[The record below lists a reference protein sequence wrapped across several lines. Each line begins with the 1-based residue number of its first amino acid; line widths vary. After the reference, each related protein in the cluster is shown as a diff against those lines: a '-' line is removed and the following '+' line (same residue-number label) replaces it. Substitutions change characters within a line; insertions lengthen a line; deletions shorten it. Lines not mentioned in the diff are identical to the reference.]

1 MLEYAIVLPAGSGKS
16 TLASKYEF
24 LIDIDSLH
32 TDSFREELSQKYQV
46 ALKTGNWESYN
57 NFECNWILPY
67 LQKYPENFILLVH
80 CHEKA
85 EILGLNIL
93 GCYKPCFE
101 IIKKVSDE
109 RGGKRGNLTIHNWNN
124 ITDATAMD
132 SHEEIE
138 QEVLKIYNNIIH
150 IAIK

>member
-32 TDSFREELSQKYQV
+32 TDIFREELSQKYQI
-46 ALKTGNWESYN
+46 ALKIGNWESYN
-57 NFECNWILPY
+57 NFECSYIFPQ
-67 LQKYPENFILLVH
+67 LQKYPKYFILLVH

-85 EILGLNIL
+85 DILGLNIL
-93 GCYKPCFE
+93 GCYKPNIE
-101 IIKKVSDE
+101 IIKKVSHE
-109 RGGKRGNLTIHNWNN
+109 RGKKRGNLTIHNWNN
-124 ITDATAMD
+124 ITDAIVMD

-138 QEVLKIYNNIIH
+138 QEVLKFYKNISN
-150 IAIK
+150 